1 MLDCE
6 CQLEV
11 FRRFITSLTSNGYSG
26 ILSVCQSFKSLFK
39 RVFFDK
45 LGPGFLIPGW
55 KRAFINHIEPAL
67 ESYIGP
73 SGGQN
78 HLIQPPNS
86 IFFWFRQT
94 WQSHHLWQR
103 KIMTLFDRNHPSKPN
118 FQPQFIIRMT
128 SNHNHYLWK
137 VTPNLSMYRMY
148 LADLYTKIFN
158 GI

>member
-55 KRAFINHIEPAL
+55 KRAFTNHVEPDFG
-67 ESYIGP
+67 SCHCRGGP
-73 SGGQN
+73 YGGQN
-78 HLIQPPNS
+78 DLRIW
-86 IFFWFRQT
+86 IFWIC
-94 WQSHHLWQR
+94 L
-103 KIMTLFDRNHPSKPN
+103 
-118 FQPQFIIRMT
+118 
-128 SNHNHYLWK
+128 HN
-137 VTPNLSMYRMY
+137 
-148 LADLYTKIFN
+148 
-158 GI
+158 